1 MNILVIGGCLSVFA
15 AKLGVMLAIAIYA
28 ELAAAAKCSRDVH
41 SGEPMSAGSIEP
53 VTPNSPYDD
62 N

>member
-1 MNILVIGGCLSVFA
+1 VFA

-41 SGEPMSAGSIEP
+41 SDLAGEPMSAGSIEP
-53 VTPNSPYDD
+53 VTPNSPYHD